1 MFAHFSSYLPA
12 LMIDFSITTCHTVPF
27 GRYYK
32 TSDFARTPCEAGYRC
47 VAGVRSAC
55 SSDNEYQNGTQS
67 NSCVTVTTGYYTT
80 PIGGS
85 AHTGQTQC
93 EPGYYCAGGVRWV
106 CSGHNEYVTYTHSA
120 NNHRVRGCENIARC
134 SRFCWVVQR
143 LHRSIQSGC
152 ALVSTLFIARVGLVF
167 TIFLITSCATQG
179 MRPVRV
185 RPRATTSGLGTT
197 QAQPQHQ
204 THRPTVHR
212 LSVRRDTTAN
222 KACAHRA
229 SLQRSFKT
237 SRGKPRARL
246 LLQGTTASLWA
257 TFNTRRRTR
266 ASSVTRAWC
275 DRNTQ
280 LHLAPFSRHL
290 LSSQPSWFVSHQ
302 SPWFRLGLH
311 SNNRVGLYPN
321 NCLHLYRDATI
332 TLNDT
337 SSPRSLT
344 PITTLDC

>member
-1 MFAHFSSYLPA
+1 
-12 LMIDFSITTCHTVPF
+12 
-27 GRYYK
+27 
-32 TSDFARTPCEAGYRC
+32 
-47 VAGVRSAC
+47 
-55 SSDNEYQNGTQS
+55 
-67 NSCVTVTTGYYTT
+67 
-80 PIGGS
+80 
-85 AHTGQTQC
+85 
-93 EPGYYCAGGVRWV
+93 
-106 CSGHNEYVTYTHSA
+106 
-120 NNHRVRGCENIARC
+120 
-134 SRFCWVVQR
+134 
-143 LHRSIQSGC
+143 
-152 ALVSTLFIARVGLVF
+152 
-167 TIFLITSCATQG
+167 

-280 LHLAPFSRHL
+280 PHPACSIHHLI
-290 LSSQPSWFVSHQ
+290 SSQPLWFAFKQQQWV
-302 SPWFRLGLH
+302 RL
-311 SNNRVGLYPN
+311 RLYPN
-321 NCLHLYRDATI
+321 NCLRLYQRCDHYTE
-332 TLNDT
+332 
-337 SSPRSLT
+337 
-344 PITTLDC
+344 